1 MSIVSDRDHEKAR
14 QLPDRFVKFPVGEAS
29 ERIMELVSQHWK
41 SYKAYARMDLAEA
54 LVLILEPLLEPG
66 AVVSD
71 RERELCDDAI
81 TKWVAA
87 Q

>member
-41 SYKAYARMDLAEA
+41 SYKAYARMDL
-54 LVLILEPLLEPG
+54 LDG
-66 AVVSD
+66 ADARLQSLSLYLGRLSD
-71 RERELCDDAI
+71 N
-81 TKWVAA
+81 
-87 Q
+87 